1 MTEVITESISRISLS
16 PSRQNVYCLIKHED
30 PELQPLV
37 VSAFKARLPQD
48 TYKIINS
55 LDEYPGG
62 PLLQF
67 AAKDSLDLEQAFH
80 QPRMLISTYVTRDAL
95 TRKHLLGQTYATWAA
110 KHPACLLQTNVKTI
124 ANLELNPSESI
135 YDVLEDTPLGNILE
149 KNETKTNPADRVWWM
164 LRPDLSDGSQDL
176 RLFST
181 VDELQAAFDDF
192 DAEYERE
199 HAQSAAPA
207 VEASAPAQEEES
219 AAAAASDEKDDDH
232 HHDASL
238 ARQSG
243 GGWSSW
249 FQITVTTEEHT
260 DVVAPKRHVVAQRYV
275 SRPLTFDGCKFQVS
289 AYVVAVGALRVY
301 VYQPML
307 ALFAAKPFAAPWEQ
321 AAGGGDL
328 DAHSTYD
335 GNVRLFWD
343 LPDKPAGWKQSVYA
357 QVCAIT
363 GEVFSAAASKE
374 MGAHFQPLPQS
385 FEVFAVNFAVDH
397 AGKAM
402 LADIR
407 ASPDM
412 LHQTEC
418 GTKLSGLVQGL
429 FEEVADVAVKPFFA
443 EGQEVGPEVEGSE
456 RLKKVLD
463 LDCKKI

>member
-95 TRKHLLGQTYATWAA
+95 TRKHLLGQTYATWTA
-110 KHPACLLQTNVKTI
+110 KNPGCLLQTNVKTI

-135 YDVLEDTPLGNILE
+135 YDVLDGTPLGKILE
-149 KNETKTNPADRVWWM
+149 KNEDKTNPAERVWWM

-207 VEASAPAQEEES
+207 VEAAPAQEEAS
-219 AAAAASDEKDDDH
+219 TPAPASDEKDDD

-307 ALFAAKPFAAPWEQ
+307 ALFAAKPFSAPWEHVGQ
-321 AAGGGDL
+321 HDL

-443 EGQEVGPEVEGSE
+443 EGYDVPEVEGSE
-456 RLKKVLD
+456 RLKKVLE
-463 LDCKKI
+463 LKI